1 MVNKHRRG
9 FTLVELLT
17 VMTIIGLLAGIS
29 TVNLSNTRINAR
41 NARRLADMDSIRT
54 ALEFYYGGE
63 GGYPSDQNEDS
74 GGLVLGK
81 GNATMLS
88 SLGGFSSVV
97 SGNPYLESVPANPK
111 GGGSDYLYYSLN
123 SDGTH
128 CILKDC
134 PSFKIEFVLEAP
146 INGMPAG
153 AYLAG
158 PIQNVSAP
166 PEEAAKILA
175 RVSSSPTD
183 RFTSEVLP
191 ALDAAATTINKVRND
206 PTVDAVSGNVVAP
219 VSTAAAV
226 VSAASGISSA
236 GAAGVAVQSAVQTA
250 VSTAATAASAA
261 GALGQIGA
269 LFFLLLTQPFL
280 LLSKRKDYAWG
291 VVYDSQKKMPID
303 LAIVRLIDDKTKRVV
318 QTRVTDKAGRI
329 FFFVGKGTYRL
340 EALKPGYVFPSASL
354 AGERE
359 DGNFA
364 NLYFGQKFSVAGS
377 GLVVNPS
384 VPLDPAGSDL
394 SDKDFIKRFVRNNL
408 RYSVSLIGLALT
420 LIAFVITPTPMV
432 GGLFAVN
439 LALYLIF
446 RRLSRPKQPAEWG
459 TVKDEKTGHPLGHA
473 VVRLFSAPYNKL
485 IETRVTDKAG
495 RYNFVVGSNVF
506 YLTAT
511 RQGYWKTQ
519 SFPLDL
525 RGSRKPEVIAA
536 PVRLRPVTEP
546 AAANATEEI
555 GEKS

>member
-29 TVNLSNTRINAR
+29 TVNLASSRISAR

-54 ALEFYYGGE
+54 ALELYYDDY
-63 GGYPSDQNEDS
+63 GGYPSDQTADP

-88 SLGGFSSVV
+88 SVGFSSVI
-97 SGNPYLESVPANPK
+97 SGTPYLESVPSNPS
-111 GGGSDYLYYSLN
+111 GGGADYLYYSLN

-128 CILKDC
+128 CDLSNC
-134 PSFKIEFVLEAP
+134 QSFKIEFVLEAS
-146 INGMPAG
+146 INGIPAG

-158 PIQNVSAP
+158 PIQNIPAP
-166 PEEAAKILA
+166 PDEAAKILA
-175 RVSSSPTD
+175 RSSSSPTD
-183 RFTSEVLP
+183 RFTTEVLP
-191 ALDAAATTINKVRND
+191 ILDSTAAAINKVRTD

-219 VSTAAAV
+219 ISTAAAV

-250 VSTAATAASAA
+250 VSTAATAASAT

-291 VVYDSQKKMPID
+291 VVYDSQKKMPVD
-303 LAIVRLIDDKTKRVV
+303 LAIVRLINDNTKRVV

-340 EALKPGYVFPSASL
+340 EALKPGFVFPSAAL
-354 AGERE
+354 AGEHE
-359 DGNFA
+359 DGNYA
-364 NLYFGQKFSVAGS
+364 NLYFGQKFSVSGS
-377 GLVVNPS
+377 GMVVNPS
-384 VPLDPAGSDL
+384 VPLDPAGTDFSDR
-394 SDKDFIKRFVRNNL
+394 DFIKRVVRNNL

-420 LIAFVITPTPMV
+420 LFAFAITPTLMV
-432 GGLFAVN
+432 GGLFVLN
-439 LALYLIF
+439 LVLFLIF
-446 RRLSRPKQPAEWG
+446 RRLLRPKQPAEWG
-459 TVKDEKTGHPLGHA
+459 TIKDEKTGKPLGHA

-485 IETRVTDKAG
+485 LETRVTDKAG
-495 RYNFVVGSNVF
+495 RYNFVVGPNVF

-511 RQGYWKTQ
+511 RPGYWKTQ
-519 SFPLDL
+519 SFSLDL
-525 RGSRKPEVIAA
+525 RGSRKPEIIAA

-546 AAANATEEI
+546 AAEDVLY
-555 GEKS
+555 GEGGKQ